1 MEKNNI
7 KEQKS
12 NSIKKNEKEK
22 IGKESNNN
30 NDNNIE
36 IQGEIKNEKIIYIQS
51 INMMIKLIFFLVTKN
66 LVK

>member
-12 NSIKKNEKEK
+12 KSFKKNEKEK

-36 IQGEIKNEKIIYIQS
+36 IQGEINNEKIFL
-51 INMMIKLIFFLVTKN
+51 IKLKFRELIIY
-66 LVK
+66 

>member
-12 NSIKKNEKEK
+12 KSIKKNEKEK

-36 IQGEIKNEKIIYIQS
+36 IQGEIKNEKI
-51 INMMIKLIFFLVTKN
+51 NFRLKIFSNIIF
-66 LVK
+66 